1 MIHFAAHR
9 INLRLSIK
17 YKLIMNLI
25 KIKTMGYLSSFW
37 YWLKVRNQ
45 VVMFRYKRL
54 GLRCA
59 CGHSVCRRFHVL
71 IFISIHLAKN
81 FKQMIWGS
89 WQAQVAG
96 IWAQLLIIQ
105 TITRPIR
112 PNSRSYQ
119 QLNSIH
125 KPQQPAH
132 RYNQSLRARSISEKS
147 REDQRAPTS
156 EQAVQTSRAADRT
169 TKYPKTSAENC
180 PNYQL

>member
-17 YKLIMNLI
+17 YELIMNLI
-25 KIKTMGYLSSFW
+25 KIKTIGYLSSFW
-37 YWLKVRNQ
+37 YWLKVKNQ
-45 VVMFRYKRL
+45 VAVYLYKRL
-54 GLRCA
+54 ALPCA

-71 IFISIHLAKN
+71 VSPSVRLAKN

-105 TITRPIR
+105 TIKGAIR

-119 QLNSIH
+119 QLNSIR
-125 KPQQPAH
+125 KPQQLAH
-132 RYNQSLRARSISEKS
+132 RCNQSLRARSISEKS